1 MKTAVD
7 NSQECGR
14 KSKLGIILVLDSHRW
29 VPLPAVGFSATSI
42 SEDSQE
48 DVTPPSYLMEQRR
61 LQCVS
66 VALNELRACALVSL
80 KKVLAQELIKGLLR
94 ENESGLFLS
103 LCQAFI
109 EVAFP
114 HSATCFGR
122 CYPGGAALIMDAK
135 NLYDGFGRLSTIA
148 SLKEPSKPV
157 SNVEEKTTSENGDFP
172 QAVMENG
179 VEPTGT
185 IDETRISNADEKEI
199 EQSHF
204 AD

>member
-1 MKTAVD
+1 
-7 NSQECGR
+7 
-14 KSKLGIILVLDSHRW
+14 
-29 VPLPAVGFSATSI
+29 
-42 SEDSQE
+42 
-48 DVTPPSYLMEQRR
+48 
-61 LQCVS
+61 
-66 VALNELRACALVSL
+66 
-80 KKVLAQELIKGLLR
+80 
-94 ENESGLFLS
+94 
-103 LCQAFI
+103 
-109 EVAFP
+109 
-114 HSATCFGR
+114 
-122 CYPGGAALIMDAK
+122 MDAK

-157 SNVEEKTTSENGDFP
+157 SNVEEKTTSENGDFR